1 LAAYIA
7 DRVFQASNMNFG
19 LMLSVKLEEKLAQVV
34 RDDAWSQ
41 QDEDRE
47 YDRCLLQV
55 MSELP
60 CRPLAGGNI
69 RVGDYILLG
78 TSNFQR
84 ARD

>member
-1 LAAYIA
+1 MAAYLT

-47 YDRCLLQV
+47 YERCLLQV

-78 TSNFQR
+78 KNKFQS